1 LKIKVTIEKN
11 KKEQMIPIRDNQ
23 PSNSFPVATYIL
35 MGINVLVFF
44 LQIQTG
50 FDNEVIFYSYGLVP
64 AKYTVHEMSRHFS
77 FGNQIFSIFTYMFLH
92 GGFLHFIG
100 NMWFLYIFGDNVEE
114 YFGSL
119 RFAGFYLICG
129 VISGFSHF
137 FLNPISMTPTIG
149 ASGAI
154 AGVMG
159 AYFLLYPKARI
170 LTVIPIIII
179 PWFVEIPAFIF
190 LGFWFLIQFFNA
202 TGSGAG
208 SGIAWWAHIGG
219 FIAGMVLVKL
229 NTKRPKTGTDQKISQ
244 FTMRKH
250 TPKLQMIVAKGSQDH
265 LDNPDLFGD
274 IDITS
279 IEAIAGSTK
288 MVTIPWGFYKP
299 LYKVKI
305 PPGIKQGNKLRLAG
319 MGKSI
324 DGKIKGDMYLKV
336 NIKNAI

>member
-1 LKIKVTIEKN
+1 
-11 KKEQMIPIRDNQ
+11 MIPIRDNQ
-23 PSNSFPVATYIL
+23 PSNSLPVVTYIL
-35 MGINVLVFF
+35 MGINLLVFL
-44 LQIQTG
+44 LQMQIASG
-50 FDNEVIFYSYGLVP
+50 EEVFFYSYGLVP
-64 AKYTVHEMSRHFS
+64 AKYTVYEMSRHFS
-77 FGNQIFSIFTYMFLH
+77 ITNQVFSIFTYMFLH
-92 GGFLHFIG
+92 GGFLHFLG
-100 NMWFLYIFGDNVEE
+100 NMWSLYIFGDNVEE
-114 YFGSL
+114 YFGPL
-119 RFAGFYLICG
+119 RFAGFYVICG
-129 VISGFSHF
+129 IISGLFHF
-137 FLNPISMTPTIG
+137 FINPISMVPTIG

-202 TGSGAG
+202 AGSGAG

-219 FIAGMVLVKL
+219 FIAGLVLVKL
-229 NTKRPKTGTDQKISQ
+229 NKKMPKTGADQKISQ
-244 FTMRKH
+244 FTIKKH
-250 TPKLQMIVAKGSQDH
+250 TPKLQMIMADG
-265 LDNPDLFGD
+265 NPINPESLDLFGN

-279 IEAIAGSTK
+279 IEAISGSTK

-305 PPGIKQGNKLRLAG
+305 PAGIKHGTKLRLAG

-324 DGKIKGDMYLKV
+324 DGTTKGDMYLRV
-336 NIKNAI
+336 IIKNAI

>member
-1 LKIKVTIEKN
+1 
-11 KKEQMIPIRDNQ
+11 MIPIRDNQ
-23 PSNSFPVATYIL
+23 PSNSLPVVTYIL
-35 MGINVLVFF
+35 MGINLLVFL
-44 LQIQTG
+44 LQMQIASG
-50 FDNEVIFYSYGLVP
+50 EEVFFYSYGLVP

-77 FGNQIFSIFTYMFLH
+77 IVNQIFSIFTYMFLH
-92 GGFLHFIG
+92 GGFLHFLG
-100 NMWFLYIFGDNVEE
+100 NMWSLYIFGDNVEE
-114 YFGSL
+114 YFGPL
-119 RFAGFYLICG
+119 RFAGFYVICG
-129 VISGFSHF
+129 IISGLFHF
-137 FLNPISMTPTIG
+137 FINPISMVPTIG

-190 LGFWFLIQFFNA
+190 LGFWFIIQFFNA
-202 TGSGAG
+202 AGSGAG

-219 FIAGMVLVKL
+219 FIAGLVLVKL
-229 NTKRPKTGTDQKISQ
+229 NKKMPKTGADQKISQ
-244 FTMRKH
+244 FTTKKH
-250 TPKLQMIVAKGSQDH
+250 TPKLQMIVADGNP
-265 LDNPDLFGD
+265 DNPESLDLFGN

-279 IEAIAGSTK
+279 IEAISGSTK

-305 PPGIKQGNKLRLAG
+305 PAGIKHGTKLKLAG

-324 DGKIKGDMYLKV
+324 DGTTKGDMYLRV
-336 NIKNAI
+336 IIKNAI

>member
-1 LKIKVTIEKN
+1 
-11 KKEQMIPIRDNQ
+11 MIPIRDNQ
-23 PSNSFPVATYIL
+23 PSSRLPVVTYVL
-35 MGINVLVFF
+35 MGMNLLVFL
-44 LQIQTG
+44 LQTQTG
-50 FDNEVIFYSYGLVP
+50 FGDEVFFYSYGLVP

-77 FGNQIFSIFTYMFLH
+77 TANQVFSIFSYMFLH
-92 GGFLHFIG
+92 GGFLHFLG
-100 NMWFLYIFGDNVEE
+100 NMWSLYIFGDNVEE

-119 RFAGFYLICG
+119 RFAGFYLFCG
-129 VISGFSHF
+129 VISGLFHF
-137 FLNPISMTPTIG
+137 FYNPVSMVPTIG

-202 TGSGAG
+202 TGSGAS

-219 FIAGMVLVKL
+219 FIAGLVLVKL
-229 NTKRPKTGTDQKISQ
+229 MRGMPKTGADQKISQ
-244 FTMRKH
+244 FTTKKH
-250 TPKLQMIVAKGSQDH
+250 TPKLQMIVAKGNP
-265 LDNPDLFGD
+265 DNPEGLDLFGN

-279 IEAIAGSTK
+279 IEAISGSTK

-299 LYKVKI
+299 LYRVKI
-305 PPGIKQGNKLRLAG
+305 PAGIKHGAKLRLAG

-324 DGKIKGDMYLKV
+324 VGSKKGDMYLRIL
-336 NIKNAI
+336 IKNAI

>member
-1 LKIKVTIEKN
+1 
-11 KKEQMIPIRDNQ
+11 MIPIRDNQ
-23 PSNSFPVATYIL
+23 PSNCMPVATYIL
-35 MGINVLVFF
+35 MGINFLVFL

-50 FDNEVIFYSYGLVP
+50 FENKVLFYTYGLVP
-64 AKYTVHEMSRHFS
+64 AKYTVQEMSRHFS
-77 FGNQIFSIFTYMFLH
+77 TGNQIFSIFTYMFLH
-92 GGFLHFIG
+92 GGFLHFLG

-129 VISGFSHF
+129 VISGLFHF
-137 FLNPISMTPTIG
+137 FLNPVSMLPTIG

-202 TGSGAG
+202 AGSGTS

-219 FIAGMVLVKL
+219 FIAGIVLVKL
-229 NTKRPKTGTDQKISQ
+229 NKKMPETGATRVINQ
-244 FTMRKH
+244 FTVKKR
-250 TPKLQMIVAKGSQDH
+250 TPKLQMIVTKNNP
-265 LDNPDLFGD
+265 DNSDSLDLFGN

-279 IEAIAGSTK
+279 IEAISGTTK

-305 PPGIKQGNKLRLAG
+305 PPGIRAGSRLRLSG
-319 MGKSI
+319 MGRSI